1 MSDITKYNC
10 VNLREPTSCL
20 MFHVV
25 RCVLFLFS
33 ERSEKCVNKNAKEN
47 KKNKSVFHS
56 ENCIYLQS
64 RGKETKINKKMRK
77 RRVATQFAGCFRFCA
92 LCARGRSS
100 QADGRTGR

>member
-1 MSDITKYNC
+1 MIWMCMSDITKYNC

-64 RGKETKINKKMRK
+64 RGKETNINKKMRK
-77 RRVATQFAGCFRFCA
+77 KVGGG
-92 LCARGRSS
+92 GRLG
-100 QADGRTGR
+100 DIICRMF

>member
-1 MSDITKYNC
+1 MCMSDITKYNC

-64 RGKETKINKKMRK
+64 RGKETNINKKMRK
-77 RRVATQFAGCFRFCA
+77 WVGGGGREAT
-92 LCARGRSS
+92 
-100 QADGRTGR
+100 